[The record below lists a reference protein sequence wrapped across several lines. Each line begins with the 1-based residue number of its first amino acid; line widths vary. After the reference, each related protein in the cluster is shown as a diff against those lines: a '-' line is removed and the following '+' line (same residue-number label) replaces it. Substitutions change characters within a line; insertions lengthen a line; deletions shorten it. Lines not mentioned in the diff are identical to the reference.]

1 MKEDLESLEEEF
13 AIVTRK
19 LERFDQS
26 FKWVNGMY
34 RKVASILQRAEISPL
49 QAFEAFDKDQGG
61 TLDKDEFFEAMT
73 GNLKM
78 EITRGEYELLWS
90 ALDADRSG
98 DIDYK
103 EFVRKLQRYGLRNI
117 GREENILYTFAKTMK
132 KANMKISEM
141 FQMFDKQNRGY
152 ITR

>member
-1 MKEDLESLEEEF
+1 
-13 AIVTRK
+13 
-19 LERFDQS
+19 
-26 FKWVNGMY
+26 
-34 RKVASILQRAEISPL
+34 
-49 QAFEAFDKDQGG
+49 
-61 TLDKDEFFEAMT
+61 MT

-152 ITR
+152 ITRQDFIDIFNDFDDLKGKLNEQELTDFIEHFWRDKTQGIDYKGFLSIFKKYEI